1 MKKDSY
7 LEKLKKLFKGK
18 IPASF
23 KLHIKYNEYSPSEKE
38 DAAES
43 YFKLMMMDP
52 VEKKKAKEL
61 GLI

>member
-7 LEKLKKLFKGK
+7 LEKLKKLFKGR
-18 IPASF
+18 IPKSF
-23 KLHIKYNEYSPSEKE
+23 KLHMKYNEFLPSEKE

-52 VEKKKAKEL
+52 VEKKKAKKL